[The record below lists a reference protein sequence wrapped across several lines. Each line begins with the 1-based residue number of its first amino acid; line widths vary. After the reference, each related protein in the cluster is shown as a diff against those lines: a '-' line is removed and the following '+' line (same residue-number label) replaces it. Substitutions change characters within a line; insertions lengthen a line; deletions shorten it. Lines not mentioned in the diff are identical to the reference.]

1 MMKVINISGD
11 NQSGRTR
18 ALIDFVSCQAQ
29 EFNSKCL
36 VVCPTNER
44 VANLNQRCRLN
55 QSSEFFNNV
64 KFIGSS
70 SFNMECISSNYDVIA
85 FDGIE
90 KFNKNDEG
98 CYKMLASSR
107 LARLFIR
114 LMVKTLELNDGCLR
128 LFGISL
134 GLGKM
139 VITHRTLNYEYNYI
153 YIMLF
158 IFY

>member
-90 KFNKNDEG
+90 QFNKNDEG
-98 CYKMLASSR
+98 CYKVLASSR
-107 LARLFIR
+107 LLTKKFGTLVYTSDGKNFR
-114 LMVKTLELNDGCLR
+114 VKRWVSQAVWYKPWTWKDGYYTQDVEL
-128 LFGISL
+128 
-134 GLGKM
+134 
-139 VITHRTLNYEYNYI
+139 
-153 YIMLF
+153 
-158 IFY
+158 

>member
-1 MMKVINISGD
+1 MKVINISGD
-11 NQSGRTR
+11 NHSGRTH
-18 ALIDFVSCQAQ
+18 ALMDFISCQYAD
-29 EFNSKCL
+29 FDSKCL
-36 VVCPTNER
+36 VVCATNER
-44 VANLNQRCRLN
+44 ALILKSQCKLTHGFVDK
-55 QSSEFFNNV
+55 V